1 VATCKAVPLREGYN
15 VNNEVTADSHVGTM
29 ERPLN
34 GRRVLVIGGGG
45 AANGSAITR
54 ALAKG
59 GAGVAI
65 ADLDMDRAS
74 DLRDEVN
81 AAGGTALAVPVD
93 VRSDETIDA
102 AVGAAVDGLG
112 GLDGLVTVVGGH
124 TLFAPWKPLHETS
137 DQEWDLVIDVN
148 LRYVFRAVRASVRQF
163 LAGGTGGSIV
173 SVGSISGERSS
184 PRAAAYGAAK
194 AGLANLA
201 RSVAVEYAREGIR
214 MNIVACGVIA
224 TEAARIVY
232 EQNAG
237 IADRVPVGRPGDP
250 MEVGQVVSFLL
261 SNAASYV
268 TGQSLV
274 ADGGLLSRFP
284 LPVPGAPAHL
294 AG

>member
-1 VATCKAVPLREGYN
+1 M
-15 VNNEVTADSHVGTM
+15 D
-29 ERPLN
+29 RPLD

-45 AANGSAITR
+45 LANGGAITR
-54 ALAKG
+54 ALAAG

-65 ADLDMDRAS
+65 ADRNLDRAEA
-74 DLRDEVN
+74 LRDELH
-81 AAGGTALAVPVD
+81 AAGGTALAVAVD
-93 VRSDETIDA
+93 VQSGEEIA
-102 AVGAAVDGLG
+102 AAVDAAAEGLG

-124 TLFAPWKPLHETS
+124 TLFAPWQPLHETS
-137 DQEWDLVIDVN
+137 DEEWDLVVDVN
-148 LRYVFRAVRASVRQF
+148 LRYVFRAVRASLRRF
-163 LAGGTGGSIV
+163 LDQGTGGSIV

-201 RSVAVEYAREGIR
+201 RSVAAEYGRDGIR
-214 MNIVACGVIA
+214 MNLVSCGVIA

-237 IADRVPVGRPGDP
+237 LADRVPVGRPGDP
-250 MEVGQVVSFLL
+250 AEIGAVVAFLL

-284 LPVPGAPAHL
+284 LPVPGTPPYM